1 MRKLGIT
8 GLQGN
13 SCWVGGGSRF
23 DFMNPQMDLEVP
35 QVSLRWSVRTI
46 ALGHVTWIMLGVC
59 LLSFLSWTFFSRP
72 LKACPAVLGWTGDRL
87 GNCLHA
93 IIITIYDDLCEGQ
106 VVSWRPHQGWADL
119 WEEARL
125 KWSFFLGDRRGRRT
139 LEVSC
144 AGGRGQI
151 HGSLGDMA
159 EIRIRG
165 VDEGSVIQE
174 IGSPI
179 KILVLNL

>member
-1 MRKLGIT
+1 MRKLGII

-13 SCWVGGGSRF
+13 SCWVGVQVWLHEPPNGFGGPPGF
-23 DFMNPQMDLEVP
+23 PEV
-35 QVSLRWSVRTI
+35 I
-46 ALGHVTWIMLGVC
+46 CENHCLGPCYPNHAWC
-59 LLSFLSWTFFSRP
+59 LPAQFPFLDFFSRP
-72 LKACPAVLGWTGDRL
+72 LKACSAVLGWTGDRL
-87 GNCLHA
+87 GSCLHE
-93 IIITIYDDLCEGQ
+93 IIITMYDDLCEGQ
-106 VVSWRPHQGWADL
+106 VVSWRPHGGWADL

-139 LEVSC
+139 LEVFC

-165 VDEGSVIQE
+165 IDEGSVIQE